1 MESSFGSSLA
11 AVHFSIGPTKIPAAV
26 NRPIT

>member
-11 AVHFSIGPTKIPAAV
+11 AVHFSIGATNIPAAV
-26 NRPIT
+26 SLPIT